1 MRRAITYASLAMT
14 LAFMD
19 ASVAFAQDGS
29 RIVMRRPLD
38 AAASPSPSPGTPAP
52 TPGCGGPE
60 NPCPVTCDFS
70 EPQWNAASSDPNVCT
85 GSVGPANATC
95 TAIDD
100 GGSRVAVPDSLC
112 LQSVSSY
119 LDRCPSFSG
128 IPGSGPVAGVR
139 PETAPGTRDCTSS
152 GVAVVISVGQPRV
165 ATGLLGGDGIWRIS
179 GFNAGEVPVCSYPT
193 AAPAVVECRVNGVPS
208 SPSNCSVA
216 SYSNLYGQNLVP
228 VSPGGVT
235 PADIRQAQWVRPGY
249 YVGGCSA
256 QWNAVDGAVPAGCG
270 DVTVSRTVTCE
281 ASNAQSSDIPEE
293 YLSCNPA
300 TRPADSYV
308 TQDYRSCTIA
318 MESDLPGPWSS
329 SCGTATRSTN
339 VYCRRS
345 DGQGLELSSAECSPV
360 VSSYCASLP
369 AGRSCG
375 SQGQFALEVIETADL
390 GACPDPL
397 LTTYDWQHGS
407 WGAWST
413 DCGPADRTRTVQCT
427 NGYGTPVNDSFCI
440 SATRPASQEGPVE
453 QTSGCAVGNSC
464 PAGQPPVPSDSFDRP
479 SGGQMDLQ
487 CSGSVVDGVGILQE
501 GAANAAAW
509 RDSCIAAGG
518 TCAHYTYTV
527 QYRDQPQ
534 EREESYYEC
543 RTGYALRSSNGEG
556 GNANLQTYYGAFNT
570 CGITNSGSCSAP
582 SWQVTGDTCE
592 GGTMIADGEYHYRSP
607 THPGGNFSNGTR
619 EQSTGMTSELAC
631 IQAGGNCWQEQK
643 LPHTEYGEW
652 DEQNDYFECHAGAT
666 SISADGTHD
675 GLPNVTDPEFF
686 NAGFLSCSGSP
697 APPPSVT
704 TLYSGRGYGVQ
715 GSGNCPL
722 PSDPADRVY
731 SEPVTTPPAGNVAG
745 NYVRE
750 NRDCYE
756 AGGTRMEFTMTQCTF
771 INDNFR
777 QDYDEGGTYRCLK
790 DN

>member
-38 AAASPSPSPGTPAP
+38 AAASPAPSPETPAP
-52 TPGCGGPE
+52 TPGCGGPG

-95 TAIDD
+95 TAIDN
-100 GGSRVAVPDSLC
+100 GGSRVAVSDSLC

-152 GVAVVISVGQPRV
+152 GVAVVISVSMPRV
-165 ATGLLGGDGIWRIS
+165 ATGVLGSDGMWRIS

-256 QWNAVDGAVPAGCG
+256 QWNVVDGAVPAGCG

-281 ASNAQSSDIPEE
+281 ASNAQSSAVPEE

-308 TQDYRSCTIA
+308 TQDYRSCTVA

-345 DGQGLELSSAECSPV
+345 DGLDLELNSSECSPV

-369 AGRSCG
+369 PGRSCG
-375 SQGQFALEVIETADL
+375 PQGQSVLEVIETADL

-397 LTTYDWQHGS
+397 LTTYDWEHGS
-407 WGAWST
+407 WGEWST
-413 DCGPADRTRTVQCT
+413 DCGPANRTRTVQCT
-427 NGYGTPVNDSFCI
+427 NGYGDPVNDSFCI
-440 SATRPASQEGPVE
+440 PATRPVSQEGPVE

-487 CSGSVVDGVGILQE
+487 CNGSIVDGVGILQE
-501 GAANAAAW
+501 GASNAASW

-518 TCAHYTYTV
+518 TCAHYTYMV

-534 EREESYYEC
+534 EREESFYEC
-543 RTGYALRSSNGEG
+543 RSGYAVRSSNGEG
-556 GNANLQTYYGAFNT
+556 GNANIQTYYGAFNM
-570 CGITNSGSCSAP
+570 CGSTNSGSCTSATRAV
-582 SWQVTGDTCE
+582 SGDLCA
-592 GGTMIADGEYHYRSP
+592 GGSVIADGENYWHRS
-607 THPGGNFSNGTR
+607 
-619 EQSTGMTSELAC
+619 QSGQVTATESGMQNETQC
-631 IQAGGNCWQEQK
+631 YQAGGNCWQSYTEM
-643 LPHTEYGEW
+643 HSEYGEW
-652 DEQNDYFECHAGAT
+652 DEIRRTFECHQGAT
-666 SISADGTHD
+666 SITPNGTSDGYGNSYSSD
-675 GLPNVTDPEFF
+675 LYE
-686 NAGFLSCSGSP
+686 AGFLSCSGSP
-697 APPPSVT
+697 TPPPTVT

-731 SEPVTTPPAGNVAG
+731 SKAVTTPPAGNVAG
-745 NYVRE
+745 DYVRE

-771 INDNFR
+771 INDNYR

-790 DN
+790 NN